1 MVSPYIKRRKT
12 SNFAKRFRLT
22 ALRRNKQVITVY
34 IYRNENP
41 YNKDS
46 LTANFLQ
53 VLPALDIEKLQEDD
67 RGIFVVP
74 KMVEFINSNL

>member
-1 MVSPYIKRRKT
+1 MRSGIT

-22 ALRRNKQVITVY
+22 ALRRNKQFISVY
-34 IYRNENP
+34 IYRSENP

-46 LTANFLQ
+46 LTANLFTGKP
-53 VLPALDIEKLQEDD
+53 VLDIEKLQEDD
-67 RGIFVVP
+67 IGIFVAP